1 MVGALKKGDVLRNG
15 KLPYVIEKVLGVG
28 GFGITYKVSVTTRE
42 GGVATRHFFAVKE
55 HFVKEWCVR
64 DEATLQVLH
73 SKMVKQFVE
82 DSKADFLAEARRLSQ
97 LRHPNI
103 IKVYEQFEENN
114 TAYYVMEY
122 LEGEN
127 LRDYVM
133 AKGEM
138 PSSFMIN
145 LFTPICKAVKALHEK
160 NMTHLD
166 IKPANIMIRRKAK
179 GIMPVLI
186 DFGLSK
192 HYNDEG
198 QVTSTIRTQGC
209 SDGYAPIEQYAGISK
224 FSPQSDIYS
233 LAATMLFCL
242 SCKRPPKAND
252 VTKST
257 IFNMLPSV
265 TPENVKS
272 AIVHAMSP
280 SRGIR
285 TESVDQL
292 LKELKQGPSAIVPR
306 KRVVTSPNENTY
318 HSSSRIEEYEEESS
332 SNWGCWFFFIILIIL
347 AMLGGWYY
355 YNKEMKPQYYERD
368 TTPGYSTNV
377 PGFQNEKIE
386 VIDSHSNE

>member
-1 MVGALKKGDVLRNG
+1 MVGALKKGDVLQNG
-15 KLPYVIEKVLGVG
+15 KLPYVIEEVLGVG

-42 GGVATRHFFAVKE
+42 GGVATRHFFAIKE

-64 DEATLQVLH
+64 DEATSRVSY
-73 SKMVKQFVE
+73 SKMVKQFFE
-82 DSKADFLAEARRLSQ
+82 DSKADFIAEARRLSQ

-138 PSSFMIN
+138 PSSFMVN
-145 LFTPICKAVKALHEK
+145 LFTPICKAVKALHER

-166 IKPANIMIRRKAK
+166 IKPANIMIRRKSR
-179 GIMPVLI
+179 GIMPILI

-242 SCKRPPKAND
+242 SCKRPPKANE
-252 VTKST
+252 VTKNV
-257 IFNMLPSV
+257 IANLLPSE
-265 TPENVKS
+265 TPANVKS
-272 AIVHAMSP
+272 AIIHAMSP
-280 SRGIR
+280 SRGLR

-292 LKELKQGPSAIVPR
+292 LKELKYGVSATISR
-306 KRVVTSPNENTY
+306 KRDVASPNENIQ
-318 HSSSRIEEYEEESS
+318 HGLSNIEESEEEHS
-332 SNWGCWFFFIILIIL
+332 SNWGCWFFIIVLIIL

-355 YNKEMKPQYYERD
+355 YNKEENTQYYERD
-368 TTPGYSTNV
+368 ITPGYSTNV
-377 PGFQNEKIE
+377 PGYQNEKIE
-386 VIDSHSNE
+386 IIDSNSN